1 MQQDSADKYTFV
13 LMELKSFIQKIH
25 PLSPLLQDEL
35 VASFQFYEF
44 PKNYYL
50 LKQGRTCHQLWF
62 LVKGAVRY
70 FYTDEEGKEVNVWF
84 SFEPDIIAD
93 TSSLIQQ
100 TPALES
106 IQLLEDSSVY
116 AIDYAVLQRLLQQHH
131 ALALWYIKLFETY
144 YVPQMEDRV
153 SDLQF
158 LNARQRYEK
167 LLGQFPNITNRI
179 SLGHIASYLNI
190 SQETLSRIRSGK
202 Q

>member
-1 MQQDSADKYTFV
+1 
-13 LMELKSFIQKIH
+13 MELKSFIQKIH
-25 PLSPLLQDEL
+25 PLSPLLLDEL
-35 VASFQFYEF
+35 VASFQHFEF

-70 FYTDEEGKEVNVWF
+70 FYTDGEGKEVNVWF
-84 SFEPDIIAD
+84 SFEPDILAD
-93 TSSLIQQ
+93 TPSLIQQ

-167 LLGQFPNITNRI
+167 LLGQFPDITNRI

>member
-1 MQQDSADKYTFV
+1 
-13 LMELKSFIQKIH
+13 MELKSFIQKIH
-25 PLSPLLQDEL
+25 PLPPQLLEEL
-35 VASFQFYEF
+35 AACFQFYEF

-70 FYTDEEGKEVNVWF
+70 FYTDEEGKEINVWF

-93 TSSLIQQ
+93 TPSLIQQ

-106 IQLLEDSSVY
+106 IQLLEDSSIY
-116 AIDYAVLQRLLQQHH
+116 AIDYVVLQRLLQQHH